1 MSARAPLLALLV
13 CAALVS
19 LAPAPSADELQGILL
34 AREARRALEMG
45 DSQLALDLLERA
57 RLEWPDADLVR
68 HALADA
74 YTAQG
79 ETDNA
84 LTEYRKAY
92 GGDHAHRARFNSGA
106 LMSARAEQEL
116 EAAGVPLDIAGLPEE
131 VAEPQGL
138 IDAIDAGLPQLER
151 AREQFLES
159 LALAPDADA
168 RESVAALTERMDEL
182 REMKEEL
189 ERRQEEEQDDEG
201 EGEDE
206 NEDESEDEG
215 EDEQEQDEQEEGEQ
229 DQDQEGD
236 QDQPPEDQEGEGQD
250 EPPEGD
256 EQPPVPQPV
265 QPLTAAERAEL
276 LDKLEELEEQAL
288 AMERERRARERVAV
302 EKDW

>member
-13 CAALVS
+13 CAALAS

-34 AREARRALEMG
+34 AREARRALDDG

-84 LTEYRKAY
+84 LNEYRKAY

-106 LMSARAEQEL
+106 LMSAQAEQEL

-138 IDAIDAGLPQLER
+138 IAAIDAGLPQLER

-159 LALAPDADA
+159 LAVASDADA

-189 ERRQEEEQDDEG
+189 ERRQEEQEQDDEG

-206 NEDESEDEG
+206 NEDESEDEN
-215 EDEQEQDEQEEGEQ
+215 EQEQDEQDEGDQ